1 MCTLIWDYFGGS
13 LLPCSFI
20 SWQLHSIWLHKLIQQ
35 TPLCPTQPCSPSHQR
50 FPHWS
55 AYGTATTC
63 TLHSISIPQLI
74 KCLQPNALPYF
85 WPAQKGSR
93 TRYAQHLHWKDH
105 REVASTK
112 PRKQRQNRLIRSTA
126 YERGAVSRQYLPMSQ
141 THGLSN
147 LHVYQSNPN
156 AVSAFT

>member
-105 REVASTK
+105 REVAATALHQTSKATPKSSHKKHNLRERRGFKAVFADVSNSRPLK
-112 PRKQRQNRLIRSTA
+112 PTCIS
-126 YERGAVSRQYLPMSQ
+126 V
-141 THGLSN
+141 
-147 LHVYQSNPN
+147 
-156 AVSAFT
+156 